1 MGSMAVLA
9 MLFVN
14 ATNLKFSAQSPGVA
28 MPGVDTPRV
37 ATSPFATLGVDLP
50 GVTTSR
56 FVPPRVATRGA
67 LPADTLTEPARFGFG
82 RPATAAEI
90 AALDIDVRPD
100 GKGLPKGEGN
110 ASEGKAIYALKCA
123 GCHGA
128 TGTEG
133 PNDRLVVGD
142 TNKGGPKRI
151 RAIGNYWPYA
161 TTVFDY
167 IRRAMPF
174 NQPGSLTDREVYSL
188 TAYLLHANGLW
199 EEKAA
204 LNARNLPKIQMPAR
218 GQFVPDDRKD
228 GPEIR

>member
-1 MGSMAVLA
+1 MVVFA
-9 MLFVN
+9 ML
-14 ATNLKFSAQSPGVA
+14 SAMNPKVSQQRPD
-28 MPGVDTPRV
+28 P
-37 ATSPFATLGVDLP
+37 LL
-50 GVTTSR
+50 
-56 FVPPRVATRGA
+56 
-67 LPADTLTEPARFGFG
+67 ADTLSQPGHFGFG
-82 RPATAAEI
+82 RPATEAEI

-110 ASEGKAIYALKCA
+110 ATEGKAIYALKCA

-142 TNKGGPKRI
+142 TTQGRARRI
-151 RAIGNYWPYA
+151 KAIGNYWPYA

-199 EEKAA
+199 DEKAG
-204 LNARNLPKIQMPAR
+204 LNAKNLPKIKMPAR
-218 GQFVPDDRKD
+218 DKFVPDDRK
-228 GPEIR
+228 GGAEIR

>member
-1 MGSMAVLA
+1 MSWLKARSMQGNTIKFIGSVVVLA
-9 MLFVN
+9 TLW
-14 ATNLKFSAQSPGVA
+14 LS
-28 MPGVDTPRV
+28 
-37 ATSPFATLGVDLP
+37 ATSLKISQQGPAWQRP
-50 GVTTSR
+50 
-56 FVPPRVATRGA
+56 A
-67 LPADTLTEPARFGFG
+67 LLADTLSQPGHFGFG

-110 ASEGKAIYALKCA
+110 AAEGKAIYAVKCS

-142 TNKGGPKRI
+142 TTKGGARRI
-151 RAIGNYWPYA
+151 KAIGNYWPHA

-199 EEKAA
+199 EEKAV
-204 LNARNLPKIQMPAR
+204 LNARNLPKIKMPAHDK
-218 GQFVPDDRKD
+218 FVPDDRRD

>member
-1 MGSMAVLA
+1 MQGNTTKIMGSMVVFA
-9 MLFVN
+9 ML
-14 ATNLKFSAQSPGVA
+14 SAMNPKVSQQRTAWRRPA
-28 MPGVDTPRV
+28 WQRPDP
-37 ATSPFATLGVDLP
+37 LL
-50 GVTTSR
+50 
-56 FVPPRVATRGA
+56 
-67 LPADTLTEPARFGFG
+67 ADTLSQPGHFSFG
-82 RPATAAEI
+82 RPVTEEEI

-100 GKGLPKGEGN
+100 GRGLPKGEGN
-110 ASEGKAIYALKCA
+110 ATEGKVIYALKCA

-142 TNKGGPKRI
+142 TTQGQARRI
-151 RAIGNYWPYA
+151 KAIGNYWPYA

-174 NQPGSLTDREVYSL
+174 NQPGSLTEREVYSL

-199 EEKAA
+199 NEKDA
-204 LNARNLPKIQMPAR
+204 LNAKNLPKIKMPAR
-218 GQFVPDDRKD
+218 DKFVPDDRKD

>member
-1 MGSMAVLA
+1 MRENTIKIIGSVAILAALLLSTTSLRFSQQHPAWRRPGAVL
-9 MLFVN
+9 
-14 ATNLKFSAQSPGVA
+14 
-28 MPGVDTPRV
+28 VDTL
-37 ATSPFATLGVDLP
+37 SGP
-50 GVTTSR
+50 GH
-56 FVPPRVATRGA
+56 
-67 LPADTLTEPARFGFG
+67 FGFG
-82 RPATAAEI
+82 RPATGAEI
-90 AALDIDVRPD
+90 AALDIDIRPD

-110 ASEGKAIYALKCA
+110 AAEGKAIYALKCA

-128 TGTEG
+128 NGTEG

-142 TNKGGPKRI
+142 TTQGRARRI
-151 RAIGNYWPYA
+151 KAIGNYWPHA

-199 EEKAA
+199 EEKAV
-204 LNARNLPKIQMPAR
+204 LNAKNLPQIKMPAR
-218 GQFVPDDRKD
+218 DRFVPDDRKD

>member
-1 MGSMAVLA
+1 MQGNTIRIIGTVCVLA
-9 MLFVN
+9 TLSI
-14 ATNLKFSAQSPGVA
+14 T
-28 MPGVDTPRV
+28 
-37 ATSPFATLGVDLP
+37 ATSLKISQQRP
-50 GVTTSR
+50 
-56 FVPPRVATRGA
+56 GA
-67 LPADTLTEPARFGFG
+67 LLADTLSRPGYFGFG
-82 RPATAAEI
+82 RAATAADI

-100 GKGLPKGEGN
+100 GKGLPKGDGN
-110 ASEGKAIYALKCA
+110 AAEGKGIYIQKCA
-123 GCHGA
+123 GCHGT

-142 TNKGGPKRI
+142 TTKGNARRI
-151 RAIGNYWPYA
+151 KAIGNYWPYA

-199 EEKAA
+199 EEKAV
-204 LNARNLPKIQMPAR
+204 LNDKNLPQIKMPAR
-218 GQFVPDDRKD
+218 GKFVPDDRTD

>member
-1 MGSMAVLA
+1 MQGNTIKFTGS
-9 MLFVN
+9 
-14 ATNLKFSAQSPGVA
+14 VA
-28 MPGVDTPRV
+28 LL
-37 ATSPFATLGVDLP
+37 ATLLLTAMSLKISQQRPAWRRPD
-50 GVTTSR
+50 
-56 FVPPRVATRGA
+56 A
-67 LPADTLTEPARFGFG
+67 LLADTLSRPGHFGFG
-82 RPATAAEI
+82 RQATDAEI
-90 AALDIDVRPD
+90 AVLDIDVRPD
-100 GKGLPKGEGN
+100 GKGLPKGEGTS
-110 ASEGKAIYALKCA
+110 AEGKAIYAVKCV

-142 TNKGGPKRI
+142 TIKGGTRRI
-151 RAIGNYWPYA
+151 KAIGNYWPYA

-199 EEKAA
+199 DEKVS
-204 LNARNLPKIQMPAR
+204 LNAKNLPQIKMPAR
-218 GQFVPDDRKD
+218 DKFVPDDRRD

>member
-1 MGSMAVLA
+1 MQGNTIKFIGSVAIFVTLLLTTMGLKISRQRPAWRRPDA
-9 MLFVN
+9 ML
-14 ATNLKFSAQSPGVA
+14 
-28 MPGVDTPRV
+28 VDTLSR
-37 ATSPFATLGVDLP
+37 P
-50 GVTTSR
+50 GH
-56 FVPPRVATRGA
+56 
-67 LPADTLTEPARFGFG
+67 FGFG
-82 RPATAAEI
+82 RPATDAEI
-90 AALDIDVRPD
+90 AALDMDVRPD

-110 ASEGKAIYALKCA
+110 ATEGKTIYAIKCA

-142 TNKGGPKRI
+142 TTQERARRI
-151 RAIGNYWPYA
+151 KAIGNYWPYA

-199 EEKAA
+199 DEKAA
-204 LNARNLPKIQMPAR
+204 LNAKDLPQIKMPAR
-218 GQFVPDDRKD
+218 DKFVPDDRPD

>member
-1 MGSMAVLA
+1 MGSMAVFTMLSA
-9 MLFVN
+9 MNPKVSQQRTAWQCSDPL
-14 ATNLKFSAQSPGVA
+14 L
-28 MPGVDTPRV
+28 
-37 ATSPFATLGVDLP
+37 
-50 GVTTSR
+50 
-56 FVPPRVATRGA
+56 
-67 LPADTLTEPARFGFG
+67 ADTLSQPGHFGFG
-82 RPATAAEI
+82 RAATEEEI

-110 ASEGKAIYALKCA
+110 ATEGKLIYALKCA

-133 PNDRLVVGD
+133 PNDRLVAGD
-142 TNKGGPKRI
+142 TTQERARRI
-151 RAIGNYWPYA
+151 KAIGNYWPYA

-199 EEKAA
+199 EEKVG
-204 LNARNLPKIQMPAR
+204 LNAGNLPKIKMPAHDK
-218 GQFVPDDRKD
+218 FVPDDRRD